1 MVLILK
7 GKRGFFI
14 SFESI
19 DGLGKTTQ
27 AKKLVENLDQSGYDV
42 LLTKEPGDRNTG
54 SNVGAGVRNL
64 VFKDPTTLKMR
75 PGVADLLFLAD
86 HIQTAGDIEEAVN
99 AGKIVVS
106 DRYADSQWAYNAST
120 TKNCPQ
126 WVMDLFGQQ
135 YGIIPDMTVL
145 LVARRLTRTWTF
157 QARSALLVLCVRTFP
172 GLWPVGKHG
181 KVPRQA
187 SRTARP
193 GTTLKTSVVSR
204 KRTCTI

>member
-75 PGVADLLFLAD
+75 PAWPICCSWPIISRLPATLKKL
-86 HIQTAGDIEEAVN
+86 
-99 AGKIVVS
+99 
-106 DRYADSQWAYNAST
+106 ST
-120 TKNCPQ
+120 P
-126 WVMDLFGQQ
+126 
-135 YGIIPDMTVL
+135 
-145 LVARRLTRTWTF
+145 
-157 QARSALLVLCVRTFP
+157 ARSL
-172 GLWPVGKHG
+172 
-181 KVPRQA
+181 
-187 SRTARP
+187 SRTVMPIRSGP
-193 GTTLKTSVVSR
+193 TTLR
-204 KRTCTI
+204 PPRTAPSG